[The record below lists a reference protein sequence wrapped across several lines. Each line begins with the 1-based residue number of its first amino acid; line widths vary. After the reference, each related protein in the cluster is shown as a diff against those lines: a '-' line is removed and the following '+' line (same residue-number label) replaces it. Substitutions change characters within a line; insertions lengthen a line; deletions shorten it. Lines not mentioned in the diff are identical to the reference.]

1 MHTEFKVNLRK
12 SSSSLVRSEE
22 KVRWCSELIRW
33 EGRNLRRE
41 QMMQNDMMGL
51 DVNSWSF
58 WKGELISSRTG
69 EPHCSDYMCD
79 DWGRGVRFRHAE
91 M

>member
-22 KVRWCSELIRW
+22 KVCWCSELIRW
-33 EGRNLRRE
+33 EGCNLRRE
-41 QMMQNDMMGL
+41 QMMQNDMMGW
-51 DVNSWSF
+51 DVNSWYF

-69 EPHCSDYMCD
+69 KPHCPDYMCD
-79 DWGRGVRFRHAE
+79 DWGHGV
-91 M
+91 